1 MASFLYQKSPM
12 APSAFTRLREANIPW
27 FHHFLVLSTTLYIF
41 PLAESR
47 TFLIIYVILSF
58 LVDAETLLAALQDPS
73 SPPLIP
79 HPFLPFFGHALSM
92 FWYGARYFSIVNA
105 KTQYPIFT
113 LQTINKQTI
122 VVIDP
127 ALATVIQK
135 KSPNLTFYG
144 MILEVTRRLVDF
156 DSRTMEI
163 IHWNL
168 DGEHG
173 AHEGLMNE
181 SEEMVSGSLAPGPN
195 LNALSTTQM
204 EQFSALLNDLVPP
217 SGKAQR
223 PAVEIGL
230 MEFVK
235 KIFTQANAFTI
246 YGPQNPFLLHPELVQ
261 EFWEYEQGMIGL
273 MADIF
278 PSITSRSSWK
288 ARRAMN
294 NALHEFV
301 SKGYYETASPMIQ
314 KRVAINLKH
323 GLTPVMA
330 GRSELILLFG
340 ILGNAVPT
348 TFWFFAQIF
357 SRPDLLSAIR
367 DETQQAIRVDG
378 GVNIIDT
385 SILKTQCPLLA
396 STYRESLRHIGNLSS
411 VRLVTGTHTISAPNH
426 PTYLFKKG
434 DMIQIASGIIHT
446 SSRTWGADAA
456 DFKPERWITTST
468 PNGTHVSSDT
478 TGISEKTTKEGKIAL
493 PLPKN
498 VPSSAFRAFGGGSV
512 LCPGRHFAMTEILG
526 FMALCVHMFH
536 VTDRAGGVMRLPEK
550 DDGRIPLSVM
560 KPVADPRV
568 VFRRRD
574 GKHSDG
580 EVAPWRLE
588 L

>member
-1 MASFLYQKSPM
+1 MTAST
-12 APSAFTRLREANIPW
+12 FTRLCKADIPW
-27 FHHFLVLSTTLYIF
+27 VHHLSVLTTTLYLL
-41 PLAESR
+41 PPSESR
-47 TFLIIYVILSF
+47 TFLIFYSILTF
-58 LVDAETLLAALQDPS
+58 LLDTEALLAALQNPS

-79 HPFLPFFGHALSM
+79 HPFLPFFGHAISM
-92 FWYGARYFSIVNA
+92 FWYGARYFAIVNA

-113 LQTINKQTI
+113 LQTINKKTI

-156 DSRTMEI
+156 DAKTMEI

-173 AHEGLMNE
+173 AHEGLMHE
-181 SEEMVSGSLAPGPN
+181 SEEMVSGNLAPGPS
-195 LNALSTTQM
+195 LNALSTTQI
-204 EQFSALLNDLVPP
+204 EQFSKLLNDFVPT
-217 SGKAQR
+217 SGNAQGTG
-223 PAVEIGL
+223 VEIGL

-235 KIFTQANAFTI
+235 SMFTQANAYTI
-246 YGPQNPFLLHPELVQ
+246 YGPQNPFILHPELVQ
-261 EFWEYEQGMIGL
+261 EFWEYEAGMIGL

-278 PSITSRSSWK
+278 PSITSRRSWI
-288 ARRAMN
+288 ARRDMN

-301 SKGYYETASPMIQ
+301 AKGYYETASPMIQ

-348 TFWFFAQIF
+348 TFWFLAQIF
-357 SRPDLLSAIR
+357 SRPDLLQAIR
-367 DETQQAIRVDG
+367 DETKQAIREENG
-378 GVNIIDT
+378 TSIIDT
-385 SILKTQCPLLA
+385 SILKTKCPLYA
-396 STYRESLRHIGNLSS
+396 STYRETLRHIGNLSS
-411 VRLVTGTHTISAPNH
+411 VRLVTGTHTVSAQNH
-426 PTYLFKKG
+426 PPYLLQKG
-434 DMIQIASGIIHT
+434 DMIQIASGVIHT
-446 SSRTWGADAA
+446 SSRTWGVDAA
-456 DFKPERWITTST
+456 DFKPDRWTTTSSM
-468 PNGTHVSSDT
+468 PNGQDA
-478 TGISEKTTKEGKIAL
+478 SESKEGVSDKAAAGQGKTAL

-526 FMALCVHMFH
+526 FVSLCVHMFD
-536 VTDRAGGVMRLPEK
+536 VVDVAGGVMPLPQK

-568 VFRRRD
+568 IFRRRD
-574 GKHSDG
+574 GERKEGGFAS
-580 EVAPWRLE
+580 WRLE

>member
-1 MASFLYQKSPM
+1 MLFLYSGMAHATSPLSM
-12 APSAFTRLREANIPW
+12 RR
-27 FHHFLVLSTTLYIF
+27 LSTLS
-41 PLAESR
+41 SR
-47 TFLIIYVILSF
+47 
-58 LVDAETLLAALQDPS
+58 
-73 SPPLIP
+73 
-79 HPFLPFFGHALSM
+79 
-92 FWYGARYFSIVNA
+92 W
-105 KTQYPIFT
+105 
-113 LQTINKQTI
+113 QTINKQTV

-156 DSRTMEI
+156 DTKTMEI

-173 AHEGLMNE
+173 EHEGLMNE
-181 SEEMVSGSLAPGPN
+181 SEEMVSGSLAPGPS

-204 EQFSALLNDLVPP
+204 EQFSALLNDFVPTIED
-217 SGKAQR
+217 AQHS
-223 PAVEIGL
+223 AVEIGL

-235 KIFTQANAFTI
+235 SMFTQANAFTI
-246 YGPQNPFLLHPELVQ
+246 YGPQNPFLKHPELVK
-261 EFWEYEQGMIGL
+261 EFWEYERGMIGL
-273 MADIF
+273 MADVF
-278 PSITSRSSWK
+278 PSITSRRSWK

-294 NALHEFV
+294 AALHEFV
-301 SKGYYETASPMIQ
+301 SKGHYETASPMIQ

-323 GLTPVMA
+323 GVTPLMA

-357 SRPDLLSAIR
+357 SRPDLLAAIR
-367 DETQQAIRVDG
+367 DETQQAVRREKGENVI
-378 GVNIIDT
+378 NT

-396 STYRESLRHIGNLSS
+396 STYRETLRHIGNLSS
-411 VRLVTGTHTISAPNH
+411 VRLVTGTHTISVPSH
-426 PTYLFKKG
+426 PTYLLQRG
-434 DMIQIASGIIHT
+434 NMIQIASGVIHT

-456 DFKPERWITTST
+456 EFKPERWIANSVVNGSDLSNGST
-468 PNGTHVSSDT
+468 RT
-478 TGISEKTTKEGKIAL
+478 SEKINRDGKIAL

-526 FMALCVHMFH
+526 FMALCVHMFD
-536 VTDRAGGVMRLPEK
+536 VTDKAGDVMRLPEK

-560 KPVADPRV
+560 KPVVDPRL

-574 GKHSDG
+574 GRNTDG
-580 EVAPWRLE
+580 DVVPWRLE